1 MGDYVAVGG
10 HIAVEGHFTGNV
22 TKPHSPEDGGKIICA
37 KVHGE
42 LDEPCG
48 QKSRQEE
55 EV

>member
-1 MGDYVAVGG
+1 MEDFVAVGG
-10 HIAVEGHFTGNV
+10 YIAVEGHFTGNV
-22 TKPHSPEDGGKIICA
+22 TKPCSPEDTDKIIRA